1 MIKDKILSALVLTT
15 VTVLFSCTAG
25 NLDGRLDEIDD
36 RLSSLE
42 ASISKVNDNA
52 TAVNAMYRKNLLIS
66 EFKQKLDGGEMR

>member
-1 MIKDKILSALVLTT
+1 MIKDKILSALVLAT
-15 VTVLFSCTAG
+15 VTILFSCTAG
-25 NLDGRLDEIDD
+25 NFDGRLDEIDG

-66 EFKQKLDGGEMR
+66 EFKQKLDGGGMR